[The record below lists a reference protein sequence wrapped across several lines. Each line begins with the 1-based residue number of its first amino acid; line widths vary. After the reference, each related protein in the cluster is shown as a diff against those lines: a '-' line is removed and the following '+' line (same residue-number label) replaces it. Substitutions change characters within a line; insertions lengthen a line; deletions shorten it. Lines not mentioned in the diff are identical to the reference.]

1 MLFVE
6 NNITLI
12 FVCQIFL
19 FFIFRLPVADN
30 GAKYDLINPTNIPFG
45 ERNEDLPLVI
55 RSWPTQCD
63 PTMTSEQKFII
74 PATFS
79 QQFAC
84 NIQTLPIDEK
94 FFLQ

>member
-1 MLFVE
+1 M
-6 NNITLI
+6 
-12 FVCQIFL
+12 
-19 FFIFRLPVADN
+19 FICFRLPVADN
-30 GAKYDLINPTNIPFG
+30 GTKYDLINPGNLSFG
-45 ERNEDLPLVI
+45 ERSDELPLVI
-55 RSWPTQCD
+55 RGWPTQCD
-63 PTMTSEQKFII
+63 PAISSEQKFII